1 MGSLAADL
9 VAAAIIPDLA
19 GIVVS
24 NNVVISEVPIVFA
37 AAEGEA
43 FVIVAVEA
51 PAIAAA

>member
-1 MGSLAADL
+1 L

-19 GIVVS
+19 GIVAS
-24 NNVVISEVPIVFA
+24 NGVVVGEVPIVFA

-43 FVIVAVEA
+43 FVIVAIEA